1 MIYFD
6 TSYIV
11 RLYVQ
16 DEGWERVRTLAAAE
30 HLACCLH
37 GRAETVAAFHRK
49 LREGRVTRAGSGV
62 LIDQFE
68 TDCEAN
74 GIRWLPLSAT
84 VINRLTTVI
93 RGLPAN
99 ATLRAADGVHL
110 ACAAENGFEAIYSND
125 RVLLAN
131 AAHFGLTG
139 INVLS

>member
-16 DEGWERVRTLAAAE
+16 DAGWERVRTMAAAE

-37 GRAETVAAFHRK
+37 GRAETIAAFHRK
-49 LREGRVTRAGSGV
+49 WREGAVTRAGFRV
-62 LIDQFE
+62 LMDQFE
-68 TDCEAN
+68 ADCEAN
-74 GIRWLPLSAT
+74 GIRWLPFAAT
-84 VINRLTTVI
+84 VVNRLTMVI
-93 RGLPAN
+93 RDLPAN
-99 ATLRAADGVHL
+99 TTLRAADGVHL

-125 RVLLAN
+125 RQLLAS
-131 AAHFGLTG
+131 ATHFGLTG

>member
-16 DEGWERVRTLAAAE
+16 DSGWERVRTMAASE

-37 GRAETVAAFHRK
+37 GRAETIAAFHRK
-49 LREGRVTRAGSGV
+49 WREGAVTRAGFRV
-62 LIDQFE
+62 LMDQFE
-68 TDCEAN
+68 SDCAAN
-74 GIRWLPLSAT
+74 GIHWLPFAAT
-84 VINRLTTVI
+84 VVSRLTKVI
-93 RGLPAN
+93 RDLPEN

-110 ACAAENGFEAIYSND
+110 ACASENGFEAIYSND
-125 RVLLAN
+125 RQLLAG